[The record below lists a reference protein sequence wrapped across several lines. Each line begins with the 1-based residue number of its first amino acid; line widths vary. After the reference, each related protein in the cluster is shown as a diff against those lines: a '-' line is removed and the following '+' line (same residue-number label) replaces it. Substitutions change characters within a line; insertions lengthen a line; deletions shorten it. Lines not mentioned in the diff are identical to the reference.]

1 MIVRYQELK
10 EALSAAESS
19 SHLFQK
25 RWSDVAKETKFA
37 LNRLE
42 AKKPA
47 LEEVV
52 LGTLRSDERN
62 QGTHMLQSP
71 LFRLAAPRQGGGASA
86 YPPEIFEDQYLLFF
100 ANRKAQED

>member
-10 EALSAAESS
+10 EALSAAENQ
-19 SHLFQK
+19 SHLFHK

-42 AKKPA
+42 PKKPP

-52 LGTLRSDERN
+52 LGTLRRHRQN

-71 LFRLAAPRQGGGASA
+71 LFRL
-86 YPPEIFEDQYLLFF
+86 
-100 ANRKAQED
+100 